1 MPPRL
6 TGEVMRSC
14 SVFSFFSSLKV
25 FMVRRGIRT
34 MSAKI
39 IVVKYDATL
48 LSLPSWM
55 VNMENAPPLTARN
68 IAM

>member
-1 MPPRL
+1 
-6 TGEVMRSC
+6 
-14 SVFSFFSSLKV
+14 
-25 FMVRRGIRT
+25 MVRRGIRT